1 MTVPPESKLRGN
13 LIADTSIRQPIF
25 VLMLML
31 LAIVIGG
38 LAYTTL
44 PVNLIPDIDLPTVSV
59 VIPYPGAGPESMA
72 DQVAKPV
79 EDQLK
84 TLSGVKHITSSS
96 IEGVTTLVIEFES
109 NINGNQAMQD
119 VRDKVNA
126 TIPTLPRDVQD
137 PIYQKFDPNQQ
148 PILTVAITSQDKRS
162 PLELRTLVDDEIVPR
177 LQQAGGVGSVS
188 INGGQVRQI
197 NVWMDLNQL
206 SARSVL
212 PGQISQAIDDANAN
226 QGLGTIHT
234 GAQDIGVRAPSMLQT
249 PQDIERVQI
258 TGTPYRV
265 SDVATVEDGVAEDT
279 SYARFNGQDTVV
291 IDIRRQSGTNIV
303 QVADAVEAQMQ
314 SVFASYP
321 DLRYTVV
328 RDQSTI
334 VRESVNGS
342 IEELIIAAVAALV
355 VVLLFFRDLR
365 NTLTTVAGLPVIII
379 ATFAAMSAFGVTL
392 NVISLLSLS
401 ISVGLV
407 IDDAIVVRENIFR
420 HLERG
425 ETPMVAASRGTAQ
438 VAVSVLAMTLTMI
451 AVFLPVALTGGVT
464 GFIFKA
470 FGITV
475 ASAMAI
481 SLIEAFTLAPMLSA
495 RLFKQR
501 TNDQRPT
508 TNDQHRLESDA
519 TATDDYR
526 SSFVIR
532 RSSEEQELLAEANED
547 PGLLGRLYG
556 GILRWSLRRRA
567 LVVVLAVVVLIASGW
582 AATGLKFAFFPNV
595 DQHQFSIA
603 FELPPG
609 SPLGATDK
617 LARQAEAV
625 LMNDPAVESVQTTV
639 GGAGTPEKGTF
650 WVVLH
655 EDQATI
661 PFQERL
667 RPQLAFLPTLAI
679 AKPSVQGPNTDIS
692 GRDVQLS
699 VQTTRPLSEIQ
710 PQVQQLLALAQQHSA
725 LTDIDVTS
733 KPGKPEIRVQLDPA
747 KAGDYGYTNSNIAR
761 SVRALINGD
770 TATTFRQNGKDTD
783 VVVRLPEDQRAS
795 PDSIASIEVPAA
807 NGNVP
812 LTALANVEVAS
823 GPTTIRRYDRLNQ
836 IVIGANVS
844 GRNTNEVVQE
854 LQAGIAQLNLPK
866 DITTSFVGQQASQ
879 NEGFSALFVAM
890 ALSVLFVYMVLASQF
905 GSLSQPLVI
914 MLAMPFS
921 LIGAFL
927 ALQLTGLDL
936 SLLSMIGLIMLMG
949 LVVKNSILLV
959 DFAKQLQRVGMD
971 KHTALERAGMIRLRP
986 ILMTTLA
993 LIGGAI
999 PSAIGIGEG
1008 AELRRPLAVVII
1020 GGVLTSLILTLLVVP
1035 TAYSL
1040 LEGFNARLSRLFR
1053 RQPQAVVPALALA
1066 GAVAGSG
1073 ATREPTQH
1081 NGTMENHPRPSGAAG
1096 NRNGASVEPRASEHN
1111 LTTVA
1116 EHTNTTQENQ

>member
-1 MTVPPESKLRGN
+1 MTAPPEPKLCGN
-13 LIADTSIRQPIF
+13 PIADTSIRQPIF
-25 VLMLML
+25 ILMLVL
-31 LAIVIGG
+31 LGLVVGA
-38 LAYTTL
+38 LAYSTL
-44 PVNLIPDIDLPTVSV
+44 PLNLTPDIDLPTISV

-72 DQVAKPV
+72 DQVARPV

-84 TLSGVKHITSSS
+84 TLSGVRHITSSS
-96 IEGVTTLVIEFES
+96 IEGATSLVIEFES
-109 NINGNQAMQD
+109 NVNINQAMQD

-126 TIPTLPRDVQD
+126 TLPTLPRDVKD
-137 PIYQKFDPNQQ
+137 PIYQKFDFNQQ
-148 PILTVAITSQDKRS
+148 PILTVAITSQNGRS
-162 PLELRTLVDDEIVPR
+162 PLELRTLIDDEIVPR
-177 LQQAGGVGSVS
+177 LQQAGGVGSVTV
-188 INGGQVRQI
+188 NGGQLRQI

-206 SARSVL
+206 SARSIL
-212 PGQISQAIDDANAN
+212 PAQISQAIDDANAN

-234 GAQDIGVRAPSMLQT
+234 GQQDIGVRAPSMLQQ
-249 PQDIERVQI
+249 PADIARVQI

-265 SDVATVEDGVAEDT
+265 SDVASVEDGVAEDT
-279 SYARFNGQDTVV
+279 SYARLNGKDTVV

-314 SVFASYP
+314 SIFSGYP
-321 DLRYTVV
+321 DLRYSVV

-334 VRESVNGS
+334 VRQSVSGS
-342 IEELIIAAVAALV
+342 IEELIVACVAALL

-379 ATFAAMSAFGVTL
+379 ASFAAMRAFGVTL

-420 HLERG
+420 HIERG
-425 ETPMVAASRGTAQ
+425 EAPMAAASRGTAQ
-438 VAVSVLAMTLTMI
+438 VALSVLAMTLTMI
-451 AVFLPVALTGGVT
+451 AVFLPVTFTSGVT
-464 GFIFKA
+464 GIIFKA

-481 SLIEAFTLAPMLSA
+481 SLIEAFTLGPMLSA
-495 RLFKQR
+495 RLFKPKPVDVQ
-501 TNDQRPT
+501 QA
-508 TNDQHRLESDA
+508 H
-519 TATDDYR
+519 TAVQAL
-526 SSFVIR
+526 SAQ
-532 RSSEEQELLAEANED
+532 QELLAEANED

-556 GILRWSLRRRA
+556 AIVRWSLRRRA
-567 LVVVLAVVVLIASGW
+567 LVVVLALVVLIASGV
-582 AATGLKFAFFPNV
+582 AASGLQFAFFPYV

-609 SPLGATDK
+609 SPLSATDA

-625 LMNDPAVESVQTTV
+625 LMHDPAVAAVQTTV
-639 GGAGTPEKGTF
+639 GGAGTPEKGAF

-655 EDQATI
+655 EDQTTI

-679 AKPSVQGPNTDIS
+679 ARPDVQGPNTEIT

-699 VQTTRPLSEIQ
+699 VQTARPLREIQ
-710 PQVQQLLALAQQHSA
+710 PQVQRLLDLAQQHGA
-725 LTDIDVTS
+725 LVDLDLTS
-733 KPGKPEIRVQLDPA
+733 KPGKPEVRVQLDPA
-747 KAGDYGYTNSNIAR
+747 KAGDFGYTNSNIAR

-783 VVVRLPEDQRAS
+783 VVVRLVAGQRAS
-795 PDSIASIEVPAA
+795 LDTIGSIDVPTA
-807 NGNVP
+807 NGSVP
-812 LTALANVEVAS
+812 LTAIANVEVSS

-836 IVIGANVS
+836 ILIGANVR

-854 LQAGIAQLNLPK
+854 LSASIAQLNLPK
-866 DITTSFVGQQASQ
+866 DITTSFVGQQQQQ
-879 NEGFSALFVAM
+879 NEGFTTLFIAM

-927 ALQLTGLDL
+927 ALLLTGLAL
-936 SLLSMIGLIMLMG
+936 GLPSMIGLIMLMG

-959 DFAKQLQRVGMD
+959 DFTKRLQRSGLD
-971 KHTALERAGMIRLRP
+971 KHAALERAGMIRVRP

-999 PSAIGIGEG
+999 PSAIGIGAG
-1008 AELRRPLAVVII
+1008 AELRRPLAVVVL
-1020 GGVLTSLILTLLVVP
+1020 GGVLTSLVLTLLVVP
-1035 TAYSL
+1035 TVYSL
-1040 LEGFNARLSRLFR
+1040 LEGLNARLRRLFR
-1053 RQPQAVVPALALA
+1053 RQTYTVALAQALA
-1066 GAVAGSG
+1066 GVAVGSG
-1073 ATREPTQH
+1073 AATREPAEH
-1081 NGTMENHPRPSGAAG
+1081 DGSMETHRRPSGAAG
-1096 NRNGASVEPRASEHN
+1096 TDNGAGVERGVNGHN
-1111 LTTVA
+1111 LASTA
-1116 EHTNTTQENQ
+1116 EHSSTTQEDQQ

>member
-1 MTVPPESKLRGN
+1 MTAPPEPKLHGN
-13 LIADTSIRQPIF
+13 LIADTAIRQPIF
-25 VLMLML
+25 ILMLML

-44 PVNLIPDIDLPTVSV
+44 PVNLIPDIDLPTISV

-72 DQVAKPV
+72 DQVTKPV

-84 TLSGVKHITSSS
+84 TLSGVRHITSSS
-96 IEGVTTLVIEFES
+96 IEGRATLVIEFES
-109 NINGNQAMQD
+109 SINANQAMQD

-126 TIPTLPRDVQD
+126 TIPVLPRDVGD
-137 PIYQKFDPNQQ
+137 PIYQKSDPNQQ
-148 PILTVAITSQDKRS
+148 PILSVAIVSQGQRS

-177 LQQAGGVGSVS
+177 LQQASGVGSVTVS
-188 INGGQVRQI
+188 GGQVRQI

-206 SARSVL
+206 SARRIL

-234 GAQDIGVRAPSMLQT
+234 GNADIGVRAPSMLQR
-249 PQDIERVQI
+249 PSDIGRVQI
-258 TGTPYRV
+258 TGTPYRI
-265 SDVATVEDGVAEDT
+265 SDIAAVEDGVAEDT
-279 SYARFNGQDTVV
+279 SYARLNGRDTVV

-303 QVADAVEAQMQ
+303 QVADAAEAQMR

-321 DLRYTVV
+321 DLHYTVV

-334 VRESVNGS
+334 VRQSVNGS
-342 IEELIIAAVAALV
+342 IEELIIASVAALL

-379 ATFAAMSAFGVTL
+379 ATFAAMRAFGITL

-438 VAVSVLAMTLTMI
+438 VALSVLAMTLTMI
-451 AVFLPVALTGGVT
+451 AVFVPVTFTSGMSGI
-464 GFIFKA
+464 IFKA

-495 RLFKQR
+495 HLFRQKHG
-501 TNDQRPT
+501 DRPHAPAAP
-508 TNDQHRLESDA
+508 QEL
-519 TATDDYR
+519 TAD
-526 SSFVIR
+526 
-532 RSSEEQELLAEANED
+532 QELLAEANED
-547 PGLLGRLYG
+547 PGPLGRFYG
-556 GILRWSLRRRA
+556 RILRWSLRRRA
-567 LVVVLAVVVLIASGW
+567 LVVVLAAAVLGASGW
-582 AATGLKFAFFPNV
+582 AATGLKFAFFPHV

-609 SPLGATDK
+609 SPLGETDK

-625 LMNDPAVESVQTTV
+625 LMHDPAVAAVQTTV
-639 GGAGTPEKGTF
+639 GGAGTPEKGVF
-650 WVVLH
+650 WVLLR
-655 EDQATI
+655 EGQSTI
-661 PFQERL
+661 PTQERL

-679 AKPSVQGPNTDIS
+679 AKPSVQGPNTDIT

-710 PQVQQLLALAQQHSA
+710 PQIQELLALAQQHAA
-725 LTDIDVTS
+725 LTDIDITS
-733 KPGKPEIRVQLDPA
+733 KPGKPEVHVQLDPA
-747 KAGDYGYTNSNIAR
+747 KAGDFGYTNRTIAR

-770 TATTFRQNGKDTD
+770 TATSFRQNGSDTD
-783 VVVRLPEDQRAS
+783 VVVRLPAGQRAS
-795 PDSIASIEVPAA
+795 LDTIRTIDVPTTS
-807 NGNVP
+807 GSVP
-812 LTALANVEVAS
+812 LTAIAHVEVAS
-823 GPTTIRRYDRLNQ
+823 SPTTIRRYDRLNQ
-836 IVIGANVS
+836 ILIGANVR

-854 LQAGIAQLNLPK
+854 LQARIAQINLPQ
-866 DITTSFVGQQASQ
+866 DITTSFVGDQQQQ
-879 NEGFSALFVAM
+879 NEGFAALLLAL
-890 ALSVLFVYMVLASQF
+890 ALSVLFVYMVLAAQF

-921 LIGAFL
+921 VIGAFL
-927 ALQLTGLDL
+927 ALLLTGLDL

-949 LVVKNSILLV
+949 LVVKNSILLI
-959 DFAKQLQRVGMD
+959 DFTKRLQQLGMD
-971 KHTALERAGMIRLRP
+971 KHTALERAGMLRIRP
-986 ILMTTLA
+986 ILMTTIALA
-993 LIGGAI
+993 GGAI

-1008 AELRRPLAVVII
+1008 AELRRPLSVVVI
-1020 GGVLTSLILTLLVVP
+1020 GGVLTSLVLTLLVVP
-1035 TAYSL
+1035 TAFSL
-1040 LEGFNARLSRLFR
+1040 LEGFNAWLSRLFR
-1053 RQPQAVVPALALA
+1053 RPSRVAAPALALA
-1066 GAVAGSG
+1066 GAAASGTPQELARPSDVGEVHGQPSG
-1073 ATREPTQH
+1073 AT
-1081 NGTMENHPRPSGAAG
+1081 GTGDGVGER
-1096 NRNGASVEPRASEHN
+1096 RAPHGRDWIP
-1111 LTTVA
+1111 VA
-1116 EHTNTTQENQ
+1116 EHASTAEEKQ

>member
-1 MTVPPESKLRGN
+1 MTTPPEPKLRGN

-25 VLMLML
+25 ILMLML

-38 LAYTTL
+38 LAYTSL
-44 PVNLIPDIDLPTVSV
+44 PVNLIPDIDLPTISV

-84 TLSGVKHITSSS
+84 TLSGVRHITSSS
-96 IEGVTTLVIEFES
+96 IEGRTTLVVEFES
-109 NINGNQAMQD
+109 NVNGNQAMQD

-126 TIPTLPRDVQD
+126 TIPSLPRDVQD

-148 PILTVAITSQDKRS
+148 PILTVAITSQNGRS

-188 INGGQVRQI
+188 VNGGQVRQI

-206 SARSVL
+206 SARGVL

-234 GAQDIGVRAPSMLQT
+234 GQEDIGVRAPSMLQT
-249 PQDIERVQI
+249 PQDIARVQI

-279 SYARFNGQDTVV
+279 SYARLNGKDTVV

-303 QVADAVEAQMQ
+303 QVADAVEAQMK

-334 VRESVNGS
+334 VRQSVNGS
-342 IEELIIAAVAALV
+342 IEELIIAAIAALL
-355 VVLLFFRDLR
+355 VVLLFFRGLR

-379 ATFAAMSAFGVTL
+379 ATFAALRAFGVTL

-438 VAVSVLAMTLTMI
+438 VALSVLAMTLTMI
-451 AVFLPVALTGGVT
+451 SVFLPVTFTGGIAGIV
-464 GFIFKA
+464 FKA

-481 SLIEAFTLAPMLSA
+481 SLVEAFTFGPMLSA
-495 RLFKQR
+495 RLFKQKQV
-501 TNDQRPT
+501 DPQHAHARP
-508 TNDQHRLESDA
+508 QELSA
-519 TATDDYR
+519 
-526 SSFVIR
+526 
-532 RSSEEQELLAEANED
+532 EQELLAEANED
-547 PGLLGRLYG
+547 PGLLGRFYG
-556 GILRWSLRRRA
+556 AVLRWSLRRRA
-567 LVVVLAVVVLIASGW
+567 LVVVLAVVVLLASGW

-609 SPLGATDK
+609 SPLSATDA

-625 LMNDPAVESVQTTV
+625 LMNDAAVESVQTTV
-639 GGAGTPEKGTF
+639 GGAGTPEKGVF

-655 EDQATI
+655 EDQPTI
-661 PFQERL
+661 PTQERL

-679 AKPSVQGPNTDIS
+679 AKPNVPEPNTDIT

-699 VQTTRPLSEIQ
+699 VQTPRQLSEIQ
-710 PQVQQLLALAQQHSA
+710 PQVQQLLDLAQQHGA
-725 LTDIDVTS
+725 LTDLDLTS
-733 KPGKPEIRVQLDPA
+733 KPGKPEVRVQLDPA
-747 KAGDYGYTNSNIAR
+747 KAGDFGYTNSNIAR

-783 VVVRLPEDQRAS
+783 VVVRLPAGQRAS
-795 PDSIASIEVPAA
+795 VDTIGSIDVPTA
-807 NGNVP
+807 NGSVP
-812 LTALANVEVAS
+812 LTAIANVEVSS

-836 IVIGANVS
+836 ILIGANVN

-866 DITTSFVGQQASQ
+866 DITTSFVGQQQQQ
-879 NEGFSALFVAM
+879 NEGFTTLLVAM
-890 ALSVLFVYMVLASQF
+890 GLSVLFVYMVLASQF
-905 GSLSQPLVI
+905 SSLSQPLVI

-921 LIGAFL
+921 LIGAFVGL
-927 ALQLTGLDL
+927 RLTGLDL

-949 LVVKNSILLV
+949 LVVKNSILLI
-959 DFAKQLQRVGMD
+959 DFTKRLQRSGMD
-971 KHTALERAGMIRLRP
+971 KHTALERAGMIRVRP

-1008 AELRRPLAVVII
+1008 AELRRPLAVVVI
-1020 GGVLTSLILTLLVVP
+1020 GGVLTSLVLTLLVVP

-1040 LEGFNARLSRLFR
+1040 LEGVGARLSRLFG
-1053 RQPQAVVPALALA
+1053 RQTYTVAPALALA
-1066 GAVAGSG
+1066 RATVGSG
-1073 ATREPTQH
+1073 AATREPTRH
-1081 NGTMENHPRPSGAAG
+1081 NSTMETQRRSSGATGTA
-1096 NRNGASVEPRASEHN
+1096 NGAGVECGVNGHN
-1111 LTTVA
+1111 LATRA
-1116 EHTNTTQENQ
+1116 EHTSIPLEDK

>member
-1 MTVPPESKLRGN
+1 MTTPPEPKLRGN
-13 LIADTSIRQPIF
+13 AIADTSIRQPIF
-25 VLMLML
+25 ILMLML

-44 PVNLIPDIDLPTVSV
+44 PVNLIPDIDLPTISV

-84 TLSGVKHITSSS
+84 TLRGVKHITSSS
-96 IEGVTTLVIEFES
+96 IEGRTTLVVEFES
-109 NINGNQAMQD
+109 NVNGNQAMQD

-126 TIPTLPRDVQD
+126 TIPSLPRDVQD

-148 PILTVAITSQDKRS
+148 PILTVAITSQNRRS

-188 INGGQVRQI
+188 VNGGQVRQI

-206 SARSVL
+206 SARGVL

-234 GAQDIGVRAPSMLQT
+234 GQEDIGVRAPSMLQQ
-249 PQDIERVQI
+249 PADIARVQI

-279 SYARFNGQDTVV
+279 SYARLNGKDTVV

-303 QVADAVEAQMQ
+303 QVADAVEAQMK
-314 SVFASYP
+314 SVFAGYP
-321 DLRYTVV
+321 DLHYTVV
-328 RDQSTI
+328 RDQSTL
-334 VRESVNGS
+334 VRQSVNGS
-342 IEELIIAAVAALV
+342 IEELIIAAIAALL

-379 ATFAAMSAFGVTL
+379 ATFGAMSAFGVTL

-425 ETPMVAASRGTAQ
+425 ESPMVAASRGTAQ
-438 VAVSVLAMTLTMI
+438 VALSVLAMTLTMI
-451 AVFLPVALTGGVT
+451 AVFLPVTFTTGVT
-464 GFIFKA
+464 GIIFKA

-481 SLIEAFTLAPMLSA
+481 SLVEAFTLAPMLSA
-495 RLFKQR
+495 RLFK
-501 TNDQRPT
+501 PKPAGH
-508 TNDQHRLESDA
+508 QHAHAGPHEL
-519 TATDDYR
+519 TA
-526 SSFVIR
+526 
-532 RSSEEQELLAEANED
+532 EQELLAEANED
-547 PGLLGRLYG
+547 PGMLGRFYG
-556 GILRWSLRRRA
+556 RILRWSLRRRA
-567 LVVVLAVVVLIASGW
+567 LVVVLAVAVLIASGW

-609 SPLGATDK
+609 SPLSATDT

-625 LMNDPAVESVQTTV
+625 LMSDPAVESVQTTV
-639 GGAGTPEKGTF
+639 GGAGTPEKGAF

-655 EDQATI
+655 EDQLTI
-661 PFQERL
+661 PTQERL

-679 AKPSVQGPNTDIS
+679 AKPSVQGPNTDIT

-699 VQTTRPLSEIQ
+699 VQTPRQLSEIQ
-710 PQVQQLLALAQQHSA
+710 PQVQQLLALAQQHGA
-725 LTDIDVTS
+725 LNDIDVTS
-733 KPGKPEIRVQLDPA
+733 KPGKPEVRVQLDPA
-747 KAGDYGYTNSNIAR
+747 KAGDYGYTNDNIAR

-783 VVVRLPEDQRAS
+783 VVVRLPAGQRAS
-795 PDSIASIEVPAA
+795 VETIGSIDVPTA
-807 NGNVP
+807 NGSVP
-812 LTALANVEVAS
+812 LTAIANVEVAS

-836 IVIGANVS
+836 VLIGANVS

-854 LQAGIAQLNLPK
+854 LQAGIAQLNLAN

-879 NEGFSALFVAM
+879 NEGFSALLIAM

-927 ALQLTGLDL
+927 ALRLTGQDL

-959 DFAKQLQRVGMD
+959 DFAKRLQRVGMD
-971 KHTALERAGMIRLRP
+971 KHTALERAGMIRVRP
-986 ILMTTLA
+986 IMMTTLA
-993 LIGGAI
+993 LVGGAI
-999 PSAIGIGEG
+999 PSAIGLGEG

-1020 GGVLTSLILTLLVVP
+1020 GGVLTSLVLTLLVVP

-1040 LEGFNARLSRLFR
+1040 LEGFNARLGRLFGR
-1053 RQPQAVVPALALA
+1053 LPRAAAPALALA
-1066 GAVAGSG
+1066 GAAAGNG
-1073 ATREPTQH
+1073 ATGEPTGH
-1081 NGTMENHPRPSGAAG
+1081 NGTAKNHLRPSGTAG
-1096 NRNGASVEPRASEHN
+1096 NRNDAGTEPGANQHK
-1111 LTTVA
+1111 LTPVA
-1116 EHTNTTQENQ
+1116 EHINTTQENQ

>member
-1 MTVPPESKLRGN
+1 MTAPPEPKLRGN
-13 LIADTSIRQPIF
+13 PIADTSIRQPIF
-25 VLMLML
+25 ILMLVL
-31 LAIVIGG
+31 LGLVVGA
-38 LAYTTL
+38 LAYSTL
-44 PVNLIPDIDLPTVSV
+44 PLNLTPDIDLPTISV

-72 DQVAKPV
+72 DQVARPV

-84 TLSGVKHITSSS
+84 TLSGVRHITSSS
-96 IEGVTTLVIEFES
+96 IEGATSLVIEFES
-109 NINGNQAMQD
+109 NVNINQAMQD

-126 TIPTLPRDVQD
+126 TLPTLPRDVKD
-137 PIYQKFDPNQQ
+137 PIYQKFDFNQQ
-148 PILTVAITSQDKRS
+148 PILTVAITSQNGRS
-162 PLELRTLVDDEIVPR
+162 PLELRTLIDDEIVPR
-177 LQQAGGVGSVS
+177 LQQAGGVGSVTV
-188 INGGQVRQI
+188 NGGQLRQI

-206 SARSVL
+206 SARSIL
-212 PGQISQAIDDANAN
+212 PAQISQAIDDANAN

-234 GAQDIGVRAPSMLQT
+234 GQQDIGVRAPSMLQQ
-249 PQDIERVQI
+249 PADIARVQI

-265 SDVATVEDGVAEDT
+265 SDVASVEDGVAEDT
-279 SYARFNGQDTVV
+279 SYARLNGKDTVV

-314 SVFASYP
+314 SIFSGYP
-321 DLRYTVV
+321 DLRYSVV

-334 VRESVNGS
+334 VRQSVSGS
-342 IEELIIAAVAALV
+342 IEELIVACVAALL

-379 ATFAAMSAFGVTL
+379 ASFAAMRAFGVTL

-420 HLERG
+420 HIERG
-425 ETPMVAASRGTAQ
+425 EAPMAAASRGTAQ
-438 VAVSVLAMTLTMI
+438 VALSVLAMTLTMI
-451 AVFLPVALTGGVT
+451 AVFLPVTFTSGVT
-464 GFIFKA
+464 GIIFKA

-481 SLIEAFTLAPMLSA
+481 SLIEAFTLGPMLSA
-495 RLFKQR
+495 RLFKPKPVDVQ
-501 TNDQRPT
+501 QA
-508 TNDQHRLESDA
+508 H
-519 TATDDYR
+519 TAVQAL
-526 SSFVIR
+526 SAQ
-532 RSSEEQELLAEANED
+532 QELLAEANED

-556 GILRWSLRRRA
+556 AIVRWSLRRRA
-567 LVVVLAVVVLIASGW
+567 LVVVLALVVLIASGV
-582 AATGLKFAFFPNV
+582 AASGLQFAFFPYV

-609 SPLGATDK
+609 SPLSATDA

-625 LMNDPAVESVQTTV
+625 LMHDPAVAAVQTTV
-639 GGAGTPEKGTF
+639 GGAGTPEKGAF

-655 EDQATI
+655 EDQTTI

-679 AKPSVQGPNTDIS
+679 ARPDVQGPNTEIT

-699 VQTTRPLSEIQ
+699 VQTARPLREIQ
-710 PQVQQLLALAQQHSA
+710 PQVQRLLDLAQQHGA
-725 LTDIDVTS
+725 LVDLDLTS
-733 KPGKPEIRVQLDPA
+733 KPGKPEVRVQLDPA
-747 KAGDYGYTNSNIAR
+747 KAGDFGYTNSNIAR

-783 VVVRLPEDQRAS
+783 VVVRLVAGQRAS
-795 PDSIASIEVPAA
+795 LDTIGSIDVPTA
-807 NGNVP
+807 NGSVP
-812 LTALANVEVAS
+812 LTAIANVEVSS

-836 IVIGANVS
+836 ILIGANVR

-854 LQAGIAQLNLPK
+854 LSASIAQLNLPK
-866 DITTSFVGQQASQ
+866 DITTSFVGQQQQQ
-879 NEGFSALFVAM
+879 NEGFTTLFIAM

-927 ALQLTGLDL
+927 ALLLTGLAL
-936 SLLSMIGLIMLMG
+936 GLPSMIGLIMLMG

-959 DFAKQLQRVGMD
+959 DFTKRLQRSGLD
-971 KHTALERAGMIRLRP
+971 KHAALERAGMIRVRP

-999 PSAIGIGEG
+999 PSAIGIGAG
-1008 AELRRPLAVVII
+1008 AELRRPLAVVVL
-1020 GGVLTSLILTLLVVP
+1020 GGVLTSLVLTLLVVP
-1035 TAYSL
+1035 TVYSL
-1040 LEGFNARLSRLFR
+1040 LEGLNARLRRLFR
-1053 RQPQAVVPALALA
+1053 RQTYTVALAQALA
-1066 GAVAGSG
+1066 GVAVGSG
-1073 ATREPTQH
+1073 AATREPAEH
-1081 NGTMENHPRPSGAAG
+1081 DGSMETHRRPSGAAG
-1096 NRNGASVEPRASEHN
+1096 TDNGAGVERGVNGHN
-1111 LTTVA
+1111 LASTA
-1116 EHTNTTQENQ
+1116 EHSSTTQEDQQ

>member
-1 MTVPPESKLRGN
+1 MTTPSEPKLRGN
-13 LIADTSIRQPIF
+13 VIADTSIRQPIF

-31 LAIVIGG
+31 LAIVVGG

-44 PVNLIPDIDLPTVSV
+44 PVNLIPDIDLPTISV

-96 IEGVTTLVIEFES
+96 IEGRTTLVIEFES
-109 NINGNQAMQD
+109 TVNGSQAMQD

-126 TIPTLPRDVQD
+126 TIPTLPSDVQA

-148 PILTVAITSQDKRS
+148 PILTVAIVSQSRRS

-188 INGGQVRQI
+188 VNGGQTRQI
-197 NVWMDLNQL
+197 NVWMDLNQI

-234 GAQDIGVRAPSMLQT
+234 GAQDIGVRSPSMLQQ
-249 PQDIERVQI
+249 PEDIARVQI

-279 SYARFNGQDTVV
+279 NYARLNGKDTVV

-303 QVADAVEAQMQ
+303 QVADAVDAQMK

-321 DLRYTVV
+321 DLHYTVV
-328 RDQSTI
+328 RDQSTM
-334 VRESVNGS
+334 VRQSVNGS
-342 IEELIIAAVAALV
+342 IEELIIAAIAALL

-379 ATFAAMSAFGVTL
+379 ATFGAMSVFGVTL

-420 HLERG
+420 HLQRG
-425 ETPMVAASRGTAQ
+425 ESPLVAASRGTAQ
-438 VAVSVLAMTLTMI
+438 VALSVLAMTLTMI
-451 AVFLPVALTGGVT
+451 AVFLPVTFTGGVT
-464 GFIFKA
+464 GVIFKA

-481 SLIEAFTLAPMLSA
+481 SLVEAFTLAPMLSA

-501 TNDQRPT
+501 ETRDL
-508 TNDQHRLESDA
+508 RLEASESAHSAADLKPQA
-519 TATDDYR
+519 P
-526 SSFVIR
+526 SLKPHV
-532 RSSEEQELLAEANED
+532 SSEEEELLAEANED
-547 PGLLGRLYG
+547 PGMLGRFYG
-556 GILRWSLRRRA
+556 AILRWSLRRRA

-609 SPLGATDK
+609 SPLSATDA
-617 LARQAEAV
+617 LAWQAETT
-625 LMNDPAVESVQTTV
+625 LMQDPAVESVQTTV
-639 GGAGTPEKGTF
+639 GGAGTPEKGAF

-655 EDQATI
+655 EGQSTI
-661 PFQERL
+661 PTQERL

-699 VQTTRPLSEIQ
+699 VQTARPLSEIQ
-710 PQVQQLLALAQQHSA
+710 PQIEQLLGLAQQHGA
-725 LTDIDVTS
+725 LNDIDVTF

-747 KAGDYGYTNSNIAR
+747 KAGDFGFTNSNIAR

-783 VVVRLPEDQRAS
+783 VVVRLPAGQRAS
-795 PDSIASIEVPAA
+795 VDTIGSIDVPTA
-807 NGNVP
+807 NGSVP
-812 LTALANVEVAS
+812 LTAIANVEVSS

-836 IVIGANVS
+836 ILIGANVGS
-844 GRNTNEVVQE
+844 RNANEVVQE
-854 LQAGIAQLNLPK
+854 LQAGIAQLNLPN

-879 NEGFSALFVAM
+879 NEGFSALLIAM

-905 GSLSQPLVI
+905 GSLSVPLVI

-927 ALQLTGLDL
+927 ALRLTGLDL

-993 LIGGAI
+993 LVGGAI

-1008 AELRRPLAVVII
+1008 VELRRPLAVVII
-1020 GGVLTSLILTLLVVP
+1020 GGVLTSLVLTMLVVP

-1040 LEGFNARLSRLFR
+1040 LEGFNTRLGRLFR
-1053 RQPQAVVPALALA
+1053 RQSAPALALA
-1066 GAVAGSG
+1066 GAAAGSG
-1073 ATREPTQH
+1073 TTHEPARH
-1081 NGTMENHPRPSGAAG
+1081 DSAMENHSRPSGAAG
-1096 NRNGASVEPRASEHN
+1096 NGKHAGVQPGAGRYN
-1111 LTTVA
+1111 RTTVA
-1116 EHTNTTQENQ
+1116 EHNNTTQENQ